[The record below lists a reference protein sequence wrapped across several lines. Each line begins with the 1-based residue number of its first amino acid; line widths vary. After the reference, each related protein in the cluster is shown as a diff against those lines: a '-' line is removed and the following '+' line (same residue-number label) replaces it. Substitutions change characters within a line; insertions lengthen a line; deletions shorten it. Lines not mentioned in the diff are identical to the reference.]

1 MLSCGMIYSEHDVE
15 ATAVLYKATR
25 IYTTKISE
33 LNSLLSNWQMLV
45 CEVCF
50 VQNLKSDFFKN
61 FYTKKSTNS
70 ILIKDSFYANCALVK
85 LQKRFSKQ
93 CRKIAFCY
101 FRRFRGCPYDPISA
115 LKMHQIRWFFFGL
128 NGPFNRS
135 FSTRFNVVQSTKE
148 TKIFNKKLNIISLF
162 FIDLQ
167 VY

>member
-33 LNSLLSNWQMLV
+33 FNSLLSNWQMLV

-50 VQNLKSDFFKN
+50 VQNLKSDFLKN

-85 LQKRFSKQ
+85 LQKRFSEQ

-115 LKMHQIRWFFFGL
+115 LKMH
-128 NGPFNRS
+128 
-135 FSTRFNVVQSTKE
+135 
-148 TKIFNKKLNIISLF
+148 LF
-162 FIDLQ
+162 R
-167 VY
+167 

>member
-1 MLSCGMIYSEHDVE
+1 
-15 ATAVLYKATR
+15 
-25 IYTTKISE
+25 
-33 LNSLLSNWQMLV
+33 MLV

-50 VQNLKSDFFKN
+50 VQNLKSDFLKN
-61 FYTKKSTNS
+61 FYTKKSTNP

-115 LKMHQIRWFFFGL
+115 LKMHLIRWFFFGL

-148 TKIFNKKLNIISLF
+148 TKILIKNWILF
-162 FIDLQ
+162 HCFLLTYKYIKRCFWVRKSILKQWNYVNDFHILRLKFGAKIHLI
-167 VY
+167 YR